1 MQAYHIASNFRKVWL
16 FSVEIIFRKLNSMTN
31 ALGKD
36 NAKLGQLRPQHVD
49 RLCPLPD
56 NKITGPMNREY
67 CLLFRCLHFNKPHC
81 WASDCFADGCSINS
95 I

>member
-1 MQAYHIASNFRKVWL
+1 
-16 FSVEIIFRKLNSMTN
+16 MTT

-56 NKITGPMNREY
+56 NKITGPKNREY
-67 CLLFRCLHFNKPHC
+67 CLLFRCLHFNKTPSYGLLCKPLPGENC
-81 WASDCFADGCSINS
+81 WASYCFADRCSINS